1 MINPGRSLAPSA
13 SDASQGNASINP
25 GTGKPAV
32 REIVDRAIFCRSGHV
47 VSPAMASDR
56 PLAEAR
62 NRLEQFNGDRE
73 RVLGEVQRR
82 VVGRLVARAAA
93 GGDDSLEYVINDVVV
108 SEIKRLEA
116 ARRHDDTARWR
127 DLGGRLGTM
136 SDGEKRHEL
145 ERLVDHY
152 GRDVVGNFD
161 PRVYKFATK
170 VLTPGLGFLMSP
182 WTSIRGGVGGLLREL
197 DSRIQVEGPLDV
209 LRGIAERGTL
219 VVTPTHSSNM
229 DSIVMG
235 LALERAGLPPVTYGA
250 GKNLFSNPFIS
261 FFMHNLGAYRVDRR
275 LRFGLYK
282 EILKEY
288 STVLLESGYH
298 SLFFPGGTRC
308 RSNEVERH
316 VKLGLLGTAVTAYLG
331 NVRAGAPQKR
341 IYIVPATI
349 NYRLVLEAETLIEDY
364 LAETGQ
370 SRYIITDDE
379 FSRLRRIVEFLRK
392 LLVHEGAVVI
402 RFGRPL
408 DPFGND
414 VDDDG
419 ESRDRTGRRVDPRTY
434 LLDRAGEVTADDQRD
449 AEYTRLLG
457 RRLAASFP
465 RETVF
470 HATHLLARVVYD
482 AVCAAAGTRDIYKL
496 LRRPPGDEVPVADA
510 IRGVGALRERIVAD
524 AAAGHLHQ
532 RVAQAGDAAIVDDA
546 VRGLEGYHRHAVVER
561 RGEHLRVGDLKLIY
575 YYQNRTAHLPPAK
588 AVQA

>member
-1 MINPGRSLAPSA
+1 
-13 SDASQGNASINP
+13 
-25 GTGKPAV
+25 
-32 REIVDRAIFCRSGHV
+32 
-47 VSPAMASDR
+47 MASDR

-62 NRLEQFNGDRE
+62 NRLEQFNADRE

-82 VVGRLVARAAA
+82 VVGRLVTRAAA
-93 GGDDSLEYVINDVVV
+93 GGDASLEYVLNDVVV

-116 ARRHDDTARWR
+116 ARQHDATARWR

-136 SDGEKRHEL
+136 SDDDKRREL

-161 PRVYKFATK
+161 PRVYRFATR
-170 VLTPGLGFLMSP
+170 VLTPSLGFLMSP
-182 WTSIRGGVGGLLREL
+182 LRSVRGGVSGLLREL
-197 DSRIQVEGPLDV
+197 DSRIQVEGPTGV

-316 VKLGLLGTAVTAYLG
+316 LKLGLLGTTVSAYLG

-364 LAETGQ
+364 LAETGA

-379 FSRLRRIVEFLRK
+379 FSRLGRIIEFLRK

-419 ESRDRTGRRVDPRTY
+419 ESRDRAGRRIDPRTY
-434 LLDRAGEVTADDQRD
+434 LLDRAGDVATDDQRD

-457 RRLAASFP
+457 RRLAAAYP

-482 AVCAAAGTRDIYKL
+482 AICAAAGTRDVYKL
-496 LRRPPGDEVPVADA
+496 LRRPPGFELAVADA
-510 IRGVGALRERIVAD
+510 VRGLGALRQRI
-524 AAAGHLHQ
+524 AAEPSAGHLHQ
-532 RVAQAGDAAIVDDA
+532 LVAAAGDATIVDDA
-546 VRGLEGYHRHAVVER
+546 VRALAGYHRHPVVVR
-561 RGEHLRVGDLKLIY
+561 HGDMLQVGDLKLIY
-575 YYQNRTAHLPPAK
+575 YYQNRTAHLPAAK
-588 AVQA
+588 GAA